1 MALNKPLPRSHL
13 ITHQHIE
20 NLISLHRLLN
30 RHLQNRPLSR
40 IHRRIPQSL
49 RIHLP
54 QTLVAANLRLLAAV
68 LSLVLVNQ
76 HVTFLISINVLNL
89 LPPTDMEERRLRYIH
104 VPLCNQLLHVAE
116 EESEQ
121 ERANMCTVNISVAH
135 NDDTPVA
142 QFCHIE
148 LLTEADADSRNN
160 ILDLLVFQHLVQ
172 AGPLDIEDL
181 TSQGQDGLE
190 VAAAALLGGTASR
203 IALHQVELTA
213 VSVFLGAVGQF
224 PWQ

>member
-1 MALNKPLPRSHL
+1 MTLNKPLPRSHL

-30 RHLQNRPLSR
+30 RHLQNRPLRR
-40 IHRRIPQSL
+40 IHRRIPQRL

-54 QTLVAANLRLLAAV
+54 QTHVATNLRLLATM
-68 LSLVLVNQ
+68 LGLILVTQ
-76 HVTFLISINVLNL
+76 HVTFLVSINVLHL
-89 LPPTDMEERRLRYIH
+89 LPLTDMEKRRLRYID

-116 EESEQ
+116 EEGEQ
-121 ERANMCTVNISVAH
+121 ECAYMCTVNISVAH

-160 ILDLLVFQHLVQ
+160 ILDLLVFQHLVE
-172 AGPLDIEDL
+172 AGPLDIKNL

-190 VAAAALLGGTASR
+190 VAGAAPLGG
-203 IALHQVELTA
+203 
-213 VSVFLGAVGQF
+213 GA
-224 PWQ
+224 PPKHPPP